1 MRDSLTALHAFGGN
15 GEFNGLTSPA
25 KPSGFTTTYN
35 PTRQL
40 VAYSLLIFILM
51 LPWDAAALLESVGWM
66 GFSLRGVCC
75 NRYSAVAHGCC
86 VKRLFM
92 KNLW

>member
-1 MRDSLTALHAFGGN
+1 MRLAEMVNSMV
-15 GEFNGLTSPA
+15 SPA
-25 KPSGFTTTYN
+25 QLNHLDAYN

-75 NRYSAVAHGCC
+75 NWYSRNGCA
-86 VKRLFM
+86 
-92 KNLW
+92 